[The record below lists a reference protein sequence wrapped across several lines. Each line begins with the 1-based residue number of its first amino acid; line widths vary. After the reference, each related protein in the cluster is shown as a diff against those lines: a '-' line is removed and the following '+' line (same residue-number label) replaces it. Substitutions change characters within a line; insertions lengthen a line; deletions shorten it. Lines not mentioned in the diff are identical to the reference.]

1 MKIMDGFVILFYK
14 KAINSKEVNMK
25 KFVAF
30 ILACILGFITFFIVV
45 GSLNFLLL
53 FNNLKMGPILILALF
68 SFFIWITKRLYFFF
82 YRKIDREHAEEEQK

>member
-1 MKIMDGFVILFYK
+1 MKIVDGFVILFYK

-45 GSLNFLLL
+45 GSLNF
-53 FNNLKMGPILILALF
+53 
-68 SFFIWITKRLYFFF
+68 FF
-82 YRKIDREHAEEEQK
+82 YRKIDREHTEEEQK